1 MRSAAVGPASWSP
14 ANDPLNSWTPSG
26 GPDRGHDMKR
36 HRMLGLLSELL
47 RMDGKHHMTVPFRPG
62 CLAEHG
68 RWTELGRNHGVGA
81 HPLMQ
86 DAARGG
92 ASLG

>member
-1 MRSAAVGPASWSP
+1 
-14 ANDPLNSWTPSG
+14 
-26 GPDRGHDMKR
+26 MKR
-36 HRMLGLLSELL
+36 HRMLELPIELL

-62 CLAEHG
+62 CVVGHG
-68 RWTELGRNHGVGA
+68 RLTEVGRNDGVDA